1 MNSDQFPLISTIIQL
16 IVLQMVILD
25 SMRGSGGE
33 MIVFYVAMTDFVFVT
48 VPK

>member
-1 MNSDQFPLISTIIQL
+1 MNSDQFPLISTSTQL
-16 IVLQMVILD
+16 IVLQMIILD
-25 SMRGSGGE
+25 SMRGSRGE